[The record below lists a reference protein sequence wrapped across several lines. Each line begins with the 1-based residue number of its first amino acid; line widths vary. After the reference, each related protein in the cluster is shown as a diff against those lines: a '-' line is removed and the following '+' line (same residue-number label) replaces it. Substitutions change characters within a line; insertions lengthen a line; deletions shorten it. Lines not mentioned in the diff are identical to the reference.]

1 MEITEWEPAAVMGVR
16 HTGLV
21 TGAGRFTLTPIDLGR
36 RTRFTWQETLHFP
49 WWMGGPIGATI
60 GGRIALAP
68 IWRRNLRELRALV
81 EAAR

>member
-1 MEITEWEPAAVMGVR
+1 M
-16 HTGLV
+16 
-21 TGAGRFTLTPIDLGR
+21 GR

-49 WWMGGPIGATI
+49 WWMGGPLGALI
-60 GGRIALAP
+60 GGRVALAP